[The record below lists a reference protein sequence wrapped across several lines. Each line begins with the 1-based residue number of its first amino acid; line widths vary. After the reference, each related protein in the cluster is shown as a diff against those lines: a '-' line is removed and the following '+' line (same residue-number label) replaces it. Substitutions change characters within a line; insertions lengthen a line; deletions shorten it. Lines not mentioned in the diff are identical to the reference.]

1 MVTASTLA
9 LRNTITRR
17 RTRRRMAVVAAVASS
32 RKHRVLRAL
41 PFQRTRMVWRDRVA
55 SLTAHEF
62 VCRYRV
68 DLEGF
73 NSMLVKIRP
82 FMPAMYRNVTNQVSN
97 ELKLSMCLRWLA
109 GGSYLDLAD
118 MHGVSTATFFRHVK
132 QVYTAINQAYELPL
146 VGVLERW
153 DVDAVEQLASGFDA
167 KTHGV
172 VPGCI
177 GAIDGIALKVERKVV
192 AAEPAPDAFFTH
204 KGFYSLNGQVI
215 CDAYRRITWASIKCC
230 GSTHDATAFSNT
242 RLAELMGNPAHPIN
256 ASDYWIAG
264 DDAYVG
270 PANQCDSLL
279 TPYQGRNLDKWHD
292 SFNFYQSKLR
302 IEIECTFG
310 GLVHRF
316 GMLQRKLA
324 FDCVDDACT
333 ALMAMFKIHNI
344 ATDRRVGLNH
354 VGRVPV
360 DRDPSGKTRLGDLF
374 GADWAQWGPDG
385 VDAGFHDPDDRPRV
399 DRSKKQRLRDEL
411 HDNLRIAGWTRPDR
425 STYLGY
431 REAAQRSAVARM

>member
-41 PFQRTRMVWRDRVA
+41 PFQRTRMVWWDRVA

-177 GAIDGIALKVERKVV
+177 GAI
-192 AAEPAPDAFFTH
+192 
-204 KGFYSLNGQVI
+204 
-215 CDAYRRITWASIKCC
+215 
-230 GSTHDATAFSNT
+230 
-242 RLAELMGNPAHPIN
+242 
-256 ASDYWIAG
+256 
-264 DDAYVG
+264 
-270 PANQCDSLL
+270 
-279 TPYQGRNLDKWHD
+279 
-292 SFNFYQSKLR
+292 
-302 IEIECTFG
+302 
-310 GLVHRF
+310 
-316 GMLQRKLA
+316 
-324 FDCVDDACT
+324 
-333 ALMAMFKIHNI
+333 
-344 ATDRRVGLNH
+344 
-354 VGRVPV
+354 
-360 DRDPSGKTRLGDLF
+360 
-374 GADWAQWGPDG
+374 
-385 VDAGFHDPDDRPRV
+385 
-399 DRSKKQRLRDEL
+399 
-411 HDNLRIAGWTRPDR
+411 
-425 STYLGY
+425 
-431 REAAQRSAVARM
+431 